1 LVEEIV
7 FKKEEMKNKTKTLIA
22 FEVFRMLS
30 DLIQNYRAKTVK
42 FKLNMEWSERK
53 IEKTVVK
60 ISLDKL

>member
-42 FKLNMEWSERK
+42 FKLNME
-53 IEKTVVK
+53 
-60 ISLDKL
+60 